1 MIKRFNIFVVAC
13 VVLFAACGL
22 RATPPAQAEATADGI
37 YTEAQAQR
45 GATLYAEQCASCHGE
60 DMMGVADLFPALI
73 GDTFVTN
80 WQGKSVGELFEKI
93 STTMPG
99 LDPGSLTPE
108 QVADLVAHTLS
119 VSKYPAGTT
128 ELAAAVEALE
138 EITIDAPQ

>member
-1 MIKRFNIFVVAC
+1 MSKNFNIFIVAC
-13 VVLFAACGL
+13 AVLLAGCAARGPL
-22 RATPPAQAEATADGI
+22 AAAAGV
-37 YTEAQAQR
+37 YTEAQAMR

-60 DMMGVADLFPALI
+60 DMTGVADLFPALT
-73 GDTFVTN
+73 GDTFITN